1 MSNTSHFR
9 SIDEERK
16 LSVQLKKIFLSL
28 KLINEDKDFSL
39 KNIDT
44 NFSENYHPLIAVIS
58 STFEHLKK
66 EGAKCSFR

>member
-1 MSNTSHFR
+1 MSNTSHFT

-44 NFSENYHPLIAVIS
+44 NFSENYNPLIAVIS
-58 STFEHLKK
+58 STFKHLRK
-66 EGAKCSFR
+66 E

>member
-1 MSNTSHFR
+1 MSNTSHFT

-44 NFSENYHPLIAVIS
+44 NFSENYNPLIGLFFSFYQNVSFIS
-58 STFEHLKK
+58 LIIV
-66 EGAKCSFR
+66 